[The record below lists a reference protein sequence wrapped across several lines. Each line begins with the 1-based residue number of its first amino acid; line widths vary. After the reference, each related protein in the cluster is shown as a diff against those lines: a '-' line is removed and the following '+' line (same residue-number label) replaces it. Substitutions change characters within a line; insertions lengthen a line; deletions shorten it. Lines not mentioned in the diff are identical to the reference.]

1 MLYVMKL
8 QSWLFL
14 FFAMDMPKND
24 VNSWKG
30 HVLHWLKLNY
40 LRVHSF
46 TTKLK
51 AAPDAYRMPHFT
63 DHRRFS
69 IIESDSL
76 ARLAKMKK

>member
-1 MLYVMKL
+1 MKRL
-8 QSWLFL
+8 RAALI
-14 FFAMDMPKND
+14 KI
-24 VNSWKG
+24 K
-30 HVLHWLKLNY
+30 